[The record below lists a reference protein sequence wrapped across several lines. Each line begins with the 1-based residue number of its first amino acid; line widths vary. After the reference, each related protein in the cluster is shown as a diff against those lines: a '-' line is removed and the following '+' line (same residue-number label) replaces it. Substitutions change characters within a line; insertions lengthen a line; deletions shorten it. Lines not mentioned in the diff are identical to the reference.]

1 VPHATLVDSMGAM
14 SRSELSRAVVAL
26 GVAALTAVSLSARQ
40 ALTAHLDGAF
50 TAIDPARAVALR
62 ARGQSLGYNL
72 DRDDALASFREAI
85 TVDPLHPA
93 AYRLTAATVWINM
106 LFQQG
111 SVTAEDYL
119 GQARSD
125 LKRRPPAA
133 ELDAI
138 FREHLGRALTLA
150 DQRCRAACSAE
161 AHFQLG
167 AAYGYQATYA
177 ATIEGSLFGSL
188 RAARRAYAE
197 HQRVLDLDPARKD
210 AGLIV
215 GMYRYAVS
223 SLSLPS
229 RLMAR
234 VAGFGSGRERGL
246 RMVEEAASYP
256 SDVQTNARFTLIVIY
271 NREARFDD
279 ALRVIGELQRQYPRN
294 RLLWLE
300 AGSTS
305 LRAGRPADA
314 RQSLEHGLA
323 MAANDARPR
332 AFGELAR
339 WGYYHGAALVALKES
354 VAARRALDEALRDPS
369 RAWVQGRIHTELGK
383 LADLAA
389 DRSSAIEEYRHAVR
403 LCGEGEDDLCVKDAR
418 TLMKGGYR

>member
-1 VPHATLVDSMGAM
+1 MSTHSVGRAAAMGAAAM
-14 SRSELSRAVVAL
+14 VMAVAVLAGQSSHTPEAGAL
-26 GVAALTAVSLSARQ
+26 ASPPAAQ
-40 ALTAHLDGAF
+40 AL
-50 TAIDPARAVALR
+50 VLR
-62 ARGQSLGYNL
+62 ARGQHLGYNL
-72 DRDDALASFREAI
+72 DRDAALASFREAI
-85 TVDPLHPA
+85 AVDPTHPA

-125 LKRRPPAA
+125 LRRRPAPP
-133 ELDAI
+133 ELDAV
-138 FREHLGRALTLA
+138 FHEHLDRAVKLA
-150 DQRCRAACSAE
+150 EQRCRADCSAE

-177 ATIEGSLFGSL
+177 ATVEGSLFGSL
-188 RAARRAYAE
+188 GAARRAYAE
-197 HQRVLDLDPARKD
+197 HQRALDLDPGRKD

-229 RLMAR
+229 RWMAHL
-234 VAGFGSGRERGL
+234 AGFGGGRDRGL

-271 NREARFDD
+271 NRETRFDD

-300 AGSTS
+300 AGSTA
-305 LRAGRPADA
+305 LRAGRPAVA

-323 MAANDARPR
+323 MLADDPRPR

-339 WGYYHGAALVALKES
+339 WGYYHGAALVALKE
-354 VAARRALDEALRDPS
+354 VAAARRALEQALKDPS
-369 RAWVQGRIHTELGK
+369 RDWVQGRIHTELGK
-383 LADLAA
+383 LADLAG
-389 DRSSAIEEYRHAVR
+389 DRARAIAEYREAVR
-403 LCGEGEDDLCVKDAR
+403 LCDGGEDDGCVKNAKA
-418 TLMKGGYR
+418 LIKGGYR